1 MRGGERWAVSW
12 ANGGVVEEVSQ
23 EASHRNRRS
32 AEVLLGLG
40 LGDAVVL
47 YASQRLK
54 RGARVRER

>member
-1 MRGGERWAVSW
+1 VSW